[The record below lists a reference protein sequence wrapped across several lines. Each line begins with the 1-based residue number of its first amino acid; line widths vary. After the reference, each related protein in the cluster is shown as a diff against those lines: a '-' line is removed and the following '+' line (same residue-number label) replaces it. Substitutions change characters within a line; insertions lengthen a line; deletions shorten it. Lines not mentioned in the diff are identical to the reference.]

1 MSKVRPL
8 IAVIDDEEPVRKAL
22 GRLMQSVGMTVETFS
37 GGGEFLA
44 ALDTHRPD
52 CAVLDLHMP
61 EVTGFDVLER
71 IAEMGARV
79 PVVAISGYD
88 LPDAEECAMRGGAAA
103 YLRKPVNQRLLLAA
117 IAAAMADARQE
128 KNGPGLHE
136 KGGKKHEMPVHR
148 LLEQTLND
156 YIAAADLQNWL
167 TGAANL
173 RFFVK
178 LVGWEHERR
187 EILSSLPQTT
197 S

>member
-44 ALDTHRPD
+44 TLDTHRPD

-117 IAAAMADARQE
+117 IAAARQE

-136 KGGKKHEMPVHR
+136 KGGKEHEMPVHH

-156 YIAAADLQNWL
+156 YIAAAGPQNGL
-167 TGAANL
+167 AGAAFFTTKQHL
-173 RFFVK
+173 RPISTRIK
-178 LVGWEHERR
+178 KCQHK
-187 EILSSLPQTT
+187 T
-197 S
+197 

>member
-44 ALDTHRPD
+44 ALETHRPD
-52 CAVLDLHMP
+52 CTVLDLHMP
-61 EVTGFDVLER
+61 ELTGFDVLER

-79 PVVAISGYD
+79 PVVAISGHD

-156 YIAAADLQNWL
+156 YIAAAGPQNGL
-167 TGAANL
+167 TGAA
-173 RFFVK
+173 FFLK
-178 LVGWEHERR
+178 LMGWGHERR
-187 EILSSLPQTT
+187 EILASLPQTT

>member
-117 IAAAMADARQE
+117 IAAARQE

-136 KGGKKHEMPVHR
+136 KGGKEHEMPVHH

-156 YIAAADLQNWL
+156 YIAAAGPQNGL
-167 TGAANL
+167 AGAA
-173 RFFVK
+173 FSFK
-178 LVGWEHERR
+178 LMGC
-187 EILSSLPQTT
+187 
-197 S
+197 